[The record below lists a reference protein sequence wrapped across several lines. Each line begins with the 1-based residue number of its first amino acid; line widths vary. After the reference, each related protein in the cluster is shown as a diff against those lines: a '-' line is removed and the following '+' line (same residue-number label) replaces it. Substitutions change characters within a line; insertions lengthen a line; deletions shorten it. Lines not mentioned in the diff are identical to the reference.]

1 MYKGILVIDKEKGK
15 TSRDVVNDIVHKF
28 NIKRVGHTGTLD
40 PLATGVLVVTVG
52 EACKI
57 NSLLTSNDKEYV
69 ACVLVGKETDTLDI
83 TGEVL
88 KEEKQMFTREKIEE
102 VLDSFLGEYDQE
114 VPIYSAVHV
123 DGKRLYE
130 YARNKEKV
138 VLPKRRVT
146 IKNIGLLDLYERD
159 GFQHFT
165 FRVSVSKGCYIRS
178 LIRDV
183 SDKLTCP
190 LTMENLRRV
199 RQGIFTIDNSKK
211 VSDITEED
219 FIPIA
224 DALSYMP
231 RVIVDDPLLLKK
243 INNGMKLE
251 RTIDEMT
258 CFLDRSNE
266 LIAIYYP
273 DGKIMRALKVFP
285 KNIL

>member
-28 NIKRVGHTGTLD
+28 NIKKVGHTGTLD

-52 EACKI
+52 DACKV

-69 ACVLVGKETDTLDI
+69 AEVLVGIETDTLDI
-83 TGEVL
+83 TGKVL
-88 KEEKQMFTREKIEE
+88 KEEKQVFTREKIEK
-102 VLDSFLGEYDQE
+102 VLNSFLGDYIQE

-123 DGKRLYE
+123 AGKRLYE
-130 YARNKEKV
+130 YARKEEEV
-138 VLPKRRVT
+138 ILPKRRVT
-146 IKNIGLLDLYERD
+146 IKEIELLDLYERD
-159 GFQHFT
+159 NFQHFT

-178 LIRDV
+178 LIRDIGN
-183 SDKLTCP
+183 KLTCP

-211 VSDITEED
+211 VFDITEDD
-219 FIPIA
+219 FISMA

-231 RVIVDDPLLLKK
+231 RVIVDDSLLLKK

-258 CFLDRSNE
+258 CFLDRNNE

-273 DGKIMRALKVFP
+273 DGELMRALKVFP
-285 KNIL
+285 RNIL